1 MQTDIHLG
9 GNRLVFAEERRQD
22 IVRRARQMGCVDVAT
37 LAVELDVT
45 PEMIRRDLTVL
56 ERAEGS
62 RPIRPGAAGRRR

>member
-1 MQTDIHLG
+1 
-9 GNRLVFAEERRQD
+9 VFAEERQQD
-22 IVRRARQMGCVDVAT
+22 IVRRARQTGCVDVAT

-56 ERAEGS
+56 ERADGS